1 VTTDPP
7 EVSEADRLDRP
18 SARIV
23 VVDGDGRA
31 LLFRVEDP
39 QDDKPPAWVTPGG
52 GMEPGE
58 SAADAA
64 ARELLEETGRRV
76 DPGDLLGPVAVCS
89 GDWVFRGTPLSSVDW
104 YFALRTETFE
114 PSTDALTDLEREIH
128 AAYRWWHPDELER
141 TDELVIPNGLA
152 GVVRDVTRGRIPTE
166 PIVLP
171 WLAV

>member
-7 EVSEADRLDRP
+7 EVRVDRP
-18 SARIV
+18 SARVV
-23 VVDGDGRA
+23 VVDEGGRA

-39 QDDKPPAWVTPGG
+39 HDDKPPVWVTPGG

-58 SAADAA
+58 SPADTA
-64 ARELLEETGRRV
+64 ARELLEETGVRV
-76 DPGDLLGPVAVCS
+76 DPRDLLGPVAVCS

-114 PSTDALTDLEREIH
+114 PSTDTLTDLEREIH
-128 AAYRWWHPDELER
+128 AACRWWPADELES
-141 TDELVIPNGLA
+141 TDELVIPSGLA
-152 GVVRDVTRGRIPTE
+152 GVVRDVIAGRIPVE
-166 PIVLP
+166 PVVLP